1 MKTVNSIS
9 ALKAQIM
16 KKMEA
21 AVAETVDESFKD
33 LHTNVDSFY
42 NSPEG
47 GYSRTGQLAESPQH
61 DGIQSGGDTVT
72 GGISLDT
79 GYRYDPSGRDIQTIY
94 NYAEDGGLVGNG
106 GFWAKMKEDFEH
118 NMKMHLANG
127 LSRRKIFMIKKELKK
142 RKQRKEFGEFA
153 ILQMQEFWI

>member
-33 LHTNVDSFY
+33 LHTNVDNFY

-47 GYSRTGQLAESPQH
+47 RYSRIGQLAESPQH

-79 GYRYDPSGRDIQTIY
+79 GYRYDPSGRDTQTIY
-94 NYAEDGGLVGNG
+94 GYAEDGGLIGNG
-106 GFWAKMKEDFEH
+106 GFWAKTKEDFER
-118 NMKMHLANG
+118 N
-127 LSRRKIFMIKKELKK
+127 IKSAFGK
-142 RKQRKEFGEFA
+142 RFK
-153 ILQMQEFWI
+153 